1 MTSTAI
7 EVRDLH
13 LSRGTRVILNGA
25 AFQAERGAVVAL
37 MGASGSGKTTLLR
50 ALAGLEPFNRG
61 SIRVEDAALEP
72 GPPTGAALK
81 QLRRQVG
88 MVFQFHCLFEHLPVL
103 QNICLAPMHVQ
114 RVSATAAAERAT
126 ALLTSLDVAH
136 RANALPR
143 ELSGGEAQR
152 VAIARALATDPPVL
166 LMDEPTAS
174 LDPQRRT
181 ELARIVTSLVREG
194 RRTLVI
200 ATHDEDF
207 ASEVATRIVH
217 MVEGVVTESH

>member
-1 MTSTAI
+1 MSSTAI

-13 LSRGTRVILNGA
+13 LLRGTRAILNGA
-25 AFQAERGAVVAL
+25 AFQAERGSVVAL

-103 QNICLAPMHVQ
+103 QNICLAPVHVQ
-114 RVSATAAAERAT
+114 RITAAAAAERAT

-152 VAIARALATDPPVL
+152 VAIARDPPVL

-181 ELARIVTSLVREG
+181 ELARIVTSLARDG